1 MTREEEV
8 LSNLTYAW
16 VNWDY
21 DDFIEKFFKHRFSV
35 DFDFHRSAD
44 SYAKENWTTFSK
56 NPVRY
61 MNSMDLETLS
71 VFTKA
76 ITGEIK

>member
-21 DDFIEKFFKHRFSV
+21 DDFIEKFFKHRFSMHA
-35 DFDFHRSAD
+35 DFHRDAD
-44 SYAKENWTTFSK
+44 SYAKENWKTFSE
-56 NPVRY
+56 NPARY

>member
-21 DDFIEKFFKHRFSV
+21 DDFIEKFFKHRFSMHA
-35 DFDFHRSAD
+35 DFHRDAD
-44 SYAKENWTTFSK
+44 SYAKENWTTFSE
-56 NPVRY
+56 NPARY
-61 MNSMDLETLS
+61 MNHWQGIQSRVSRCVES
-71 VFTKA
+71 NK
-76 ITGEIK
+76 